1 LVPVVGGREI
11 IERHW
16 LLKRVDEIEIVSLLR
31 KTVAIGERKLT
42 KRVPMD
48 PQQVELVLIGLIRF
62 DSVNAGVI

>member
-1 LVPVVGGREI
+1 VPVVGGREI